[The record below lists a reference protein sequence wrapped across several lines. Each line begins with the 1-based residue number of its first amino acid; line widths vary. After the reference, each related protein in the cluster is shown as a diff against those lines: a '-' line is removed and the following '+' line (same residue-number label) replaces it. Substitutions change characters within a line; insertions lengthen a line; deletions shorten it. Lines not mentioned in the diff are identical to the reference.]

1 MLNDAICT
9 SLISRP
15 YTPNPCL
22 PPCPAPAPPLPPA
35 EGGVLALADLLR
47 RDAPEILAEA
57 VPALRTLSFSAL
69 PGVPPS
75 AGAPCDGTHRGR
87 AVLQRR
93 KIFTFEFCLF
103 ILSLFFIC
111 FFFLKDPP
119 PFKPKSRRRA
129 ISPGG
134 GNFPTSRL

>member
-69 PGVPPS
+69 PGVLLLLATAHTA
-75 AGAPCDGTHRGR
+75 AGRSLRDGN
-87 AVLQRR
+87 
-93 KIFTFEFCLF
+93 IF
-103 ILSLFFIC
+103 SL
-111 FFFLKDPP
+111 
-119 PFKPKSRRRA
+119 
-129 ISPGG
+129 
-134 GNFPTSRL
+134 